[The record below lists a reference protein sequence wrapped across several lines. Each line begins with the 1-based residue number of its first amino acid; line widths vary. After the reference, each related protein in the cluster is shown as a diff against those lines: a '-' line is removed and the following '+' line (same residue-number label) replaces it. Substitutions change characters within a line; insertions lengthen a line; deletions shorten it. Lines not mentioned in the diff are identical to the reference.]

1 MVPLLLHLAFPPVH
15 SVSDE
20 GGALRYDHVQSW
32 WDRPLLVAVALIS
45 SHGTGWG
52 LVESPTSPERG

>member
-1 MVPLLLHLAFPPVH
+1 MAPSPRH
-15 SVSDE
+15 
-20 GGALRYDHVQSW
+20 DHVQSW

-52 LVESPTSPERG
+52 LVESPTSPKRLKVLFTSLGSFLL